1 MKRGPRLVM
10 AGLVAATLLGAVPQ
24 AVASPQ
30 FTGTKVA
37 AKDNFFVP
45 SKVTITVGTKVKW
58 VNKGISSHTTTSD
71 DALWGKKLAPGQTFV
86 YTFNSTGTFLY
97 HCKFH
102 FGMTGKVVVTSG

>member
-1 MKRGPRLVM
+1 MRRGARLAI
-10 AGLVAATLLGAVPQ
+10 AGLVAAMLLGAVPQ

-37 AKDNFFVP
+37 AKDNFFSP
-45 SKVTITVGTKVKW
+45 GKVTITVGTQVKW
-58 VNKGISSHTTTSD
+58 VNKGFALHTTTSND
-71 DALWGKKLAPGQTFV
+71 GLWGKKLAPGQSFV

-102 FGMTGKVVVTSG
+102 FGMNGKVVVTSG